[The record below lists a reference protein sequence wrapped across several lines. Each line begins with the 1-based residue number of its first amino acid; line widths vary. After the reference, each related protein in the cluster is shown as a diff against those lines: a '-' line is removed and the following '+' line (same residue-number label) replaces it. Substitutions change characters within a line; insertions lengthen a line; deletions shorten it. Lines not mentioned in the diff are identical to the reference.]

1 MIQKNID
8 LYMKWTRDNNYMG
21 KYIQFWKI
29 IKSLSKIDS
38 LNENNIMC
46 CGGNNVCLSK
56 MYGNNIVNARRR

>member
-8 LYMKWTRDNNYMG
+8 LYMKWTRNNNYMG

-29 IKSLSKIDS
+29 LKYLSKIDS

-46 CGGNNVCLSK
+46 CRDNNVCVSK
-56 MYGNNIVNARRR
+56 MYGNNIVNARRG